1 MPTGMLHRAESCGC
15 EARIGMSKAHQP
27 QSCDHG
33 NLLVYVHGLRSAS
46 PTNHPSSSPQKQG
59 GLKRRQPKRDWTAA
73 RTKVETE
80 EVCRVCGSNV
90 EVQAAHI
97 IERSRDKFH
106 LDGSPRDGVWVVE
119 AVRIVPL
126 CGPFSPLHCHV
137 DFDSHAID
145 ILQVLTLEEQV
156 QAVRDAGSLVTA
168 HQRTA
173 PSSFQIVNEFE
184 EAV

>member
-1 MPTGMLHRAESCGC
+1 MDHRTSCGC
-15 EARIGMSKAHQP
+15 FKEIGSSRCHIP
-27 QSCDHG
+27 HYCDHG
-33 NLLVYVHGLRSAS
+33 NLFLYTKPLKKSGR
-46 PTNHPSSSPQKQG
+46 PSSSPQKQG
-59 GLKRRQPKRDWTAA
+59 GLKRTQPRRDWTAA

-80 EVCRVCGSNV
+80 EACRVCGSNV

-137 DFDSHAID
+137 DFDAHAID

-173 PSSFQIVNEFE
+173 PSSFQIVNDQRS
-184 EAV
+184 AA